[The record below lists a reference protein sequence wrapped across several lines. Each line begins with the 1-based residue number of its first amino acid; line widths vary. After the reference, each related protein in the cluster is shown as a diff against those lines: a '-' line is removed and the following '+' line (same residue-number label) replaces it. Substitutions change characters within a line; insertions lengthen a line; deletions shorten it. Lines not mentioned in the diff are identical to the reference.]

1 MSKSIECPTPR
12 VNPNVDCGL
21 GVIMACQCGFI
32 SYNTCAMWYRMLIAG
47 EAVGGGRH
55 YMRTLCFLPS
65 FSVNVK
71 LSKK

>member
-47 EAVGGGRH
+47 EAVGGAGII
-55 YMRTLCFLPS
+55 CE
-65 FSVNVK
+65 
-71 LSKK
+71 LSAFCPVFQ